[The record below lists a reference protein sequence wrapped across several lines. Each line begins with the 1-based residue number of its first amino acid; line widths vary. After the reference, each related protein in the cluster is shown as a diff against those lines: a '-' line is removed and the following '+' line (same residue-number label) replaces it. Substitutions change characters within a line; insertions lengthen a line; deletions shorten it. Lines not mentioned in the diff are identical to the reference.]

1 MAKTNAE
8 RQAEY
13 RARVAESGDQRF
25 SAFLPQD
32 VHFALEKLAEYHG
45 ITMRDALS
53 GLVRTAHK
61 NLFRKTSVEAHA
73 LHLEE
78 LSKNQ

>member
-25 SAFLPQD
+25 STFLPQD
-32 VHFALEKLAEYHG
+32 ISFGLEKLAEYHG
-45 ITMRDALS
+45 LSMRDVVI
-53 GLVRTAHK
+53 GLVRTGYSKQFGKPVAK
-61 NLFRKTSVEAHA
+61 AYEAH
-73 LHLEE
+73 LNQ
-78 LSKNQ
+78 LSLDI

>member
-25 SAFLPQD
+25 STFLPQD

-45 ITMRDALS
+45 ITMRDAVI
-53 GLVRTAHK
+53 GLVRTGHLK
-61 NLFRKTSVEAHA
+61 QFGKTSEQAHA
-73 LHLEE
+73 LHLE
-78 LSKNQ
+78 KND